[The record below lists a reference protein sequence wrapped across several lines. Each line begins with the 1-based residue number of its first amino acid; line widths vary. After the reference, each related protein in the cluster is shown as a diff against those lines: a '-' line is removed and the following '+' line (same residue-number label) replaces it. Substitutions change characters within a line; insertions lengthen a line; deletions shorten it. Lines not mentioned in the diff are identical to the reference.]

1 MKILDKNQI
10 RNLAY
15 GASFLSTG
23 GGGTRSA
30 GLNLIE
36 SDIESGV
43 QFQLASF
50 DELEED
56 NFVVSPYYVGAVG
69 QSSTS
74 QSTTD
79 TARGATRILR
89 NYIGCK
95 LGGIIAAE
103 LGGFATLGALHVA
116 GLEGVPLVDADAAG
130 RAAPDLQC
138 SMFYVSGLSMTPFSV
153 FTQQE
158 DQLIVKEIS
167 SDAQAELV
175 VRGIA
180 SVIGSSVGICDHPG
194 RVREVKPASIWNTIS
209 KSIDIGKIVQ
219 TGSVEDLLDFGL
231 IYKLFRGV
239 LKSSKYEIKEG
250 FTYGYYVLEGTEEF
264 VGKEMKV
271 WFKNEN
277 LMSWIDDKV
286 SVTSPDLITITS
298 VDLIPTSNPVKEE
311 GGEYFVFGLPADSK
325 WRTHKG
331 LEVMS
336 PRFFGFDYDYIP
348 IEKVIGK

>member
-36 SDIESGV
+36 SDIESEV